1 MYKNP
6 SSPPSV
12 QRILTRAS
20 RMRKVNVDSLL
31 GSLIKQTPSY
41 TNPLFTRPTND
52 FSTYNYVVYLI
63 FFRLNKNDKTFNK
76 KIYFILVTKLKKYL
90 ILIILNS

>member
-20 RMRKVNVDSLL
+20 RMRKMKVNVDDLL

-41 TNPLFTRPTND
+41 TYPLFTRPTND
-52 FSTYNYVVYLI
+52 FSTYNH
-63 FFRLNKNDKTFNK
+63 R
-76 KIYFILVTKLKKYL
+76 ILV
-90 ILIILNS
+90 